1 MVHLT
6 ADELVAYT
14 NGERK
19 KWNRWL
25 VDKPEAMS
33 LPAQRQGRFPTV
45 GSLID
50 HIFLVERRHWQR
62 LTGQTPLADETGVA
76 DTDVAGLFAFGN
88 AVREDLVQYT
98 RSLSEADAKTV
109 RQFEVRGPRVAMTP
123 RKLLLHILIH
133 EIRHWAQVALA
144 LRNAGHEPPGDHDLF
159 NSDAME

>member
-14 NGERK
+14 NDQRK
-19 KWNRWL
+19 KWNRWF
-25 VDKPEAMS
+25 VANPQAMS
-33 LPAQRQGRFPTV
+33 VPAQRQGRFPTV
-45 GSLID
+45 RSLID
-50 HIFLVERRHWQR
+50 HIFLVERRHLKR

-98 RSLSEADAKTV
+98 RSLSEGDAKTL
-109 RQFEVRGPRVAMTP
+109 RQFDVRGQRTAMTS
-123 RKLLLHILIH
+123 RKLLFHILIH
-133 EIRHWAQVALA
+133 SIRHWAQVAVA